1 VLAAS
6 HKFSAPKATSSDPC
20 KHCGKFIHTSYNCFS
35 KHPEKLAEYRARRA
49 ARASRG
55 SGIGPSSKGSVSV
68 AAASPAIAPSSSW
81 VLDSGASFHVTS
93 DKSQLAFSTPVID
106 GTSVQIADGT
116 SCPITHQGSLCN
128 SYFSVLDV
136 SFVPQLCINLLSVGQ
151 IADQNCFVGFDDVG
165 DATFARRQRH
175 STASK
180 EAERN
185 GEANCEGEEDA
196 PEGPRAK
203 GGECRQFPSEGKRR
217 GCTPWRRDVRGSGS
231 ESPFDKAA
239 KTLIAKGLEERQA
252 HYHKSVRNVMSSCN
266 STTLCRL

>member
-68 AAASPAIAPSSSW
+68 AAASPAIAPSLSW

-116 SCPITHQGSLCN
+116 QLRARKRSEMAKRTAKGKRTRPKALERREESAGNSRPKGSEE
-128 SYFSVLDV
+128 
-136 SFVPQLCINLLSVGQ
+136 
-151 IADQNCFVGFDDVG
+151 A
-165 DATFARRQRH
+165 ARHGEGTYGEVAPRAPSTRQR
-175 STASK
+175 
-180 EAERN
+180 R
-185 GEANCEGEEDA
+185 
-196 PEGPRAK
+196 P
-203 GGECRQFPSEGKRR
+203 
-217 GCTPWRRDVRGSGS
+217 
-231 ESPFDKAA
+231 
-239 KTLIAKGLEERQA
+239 
-252 HYHKSVRNVMSSCN
+252 
-266 STTLCRL
+266 